1 MPPLPEAIILV
12 LAPFAPIFA
21 LRVWPHVQLLLLGA
35 MLACGR
41 RTETAALRVM
51 GLSGERH
58 LTNYHRVLN
67 RVTWS
72 ARQVGRIL
80 LGLLA
85 SYCVSPGAPLP
96 SRAAAGVGRSRLTAM
111 AIRFALVCDP
121 EGKLWMGAFFC
132 TDLQGTPVQIL
143 EWGMVVMR
151 WSFEVTFAVF
161 GELYAGARVHAI
173 SSRGESLLIHSL
185 PLAA

>member
-1 MPPLPEAIILV
+1 MSLTIDDLYQSSCDRMRTSHATPARSDHIGLGAFCTNLCAPG
-12 LAPFAPIFA
+12 LAP
-21 LRVWPHVQLLLLGA
+21 VQLLLLGA
-35 MLACGR
+35 MLACGT
-41 RTETAALRVM
+41 RTETAAIRVM

-80 LGLLA
+80 FGLLA

-111 AIRFALVCDP
+111 AIRFVLVCDP

-132 TDLQGTPVQIL
+132 TDLQVTPVQIL
-143 EWGMVVMR
+143 E
-151 WSFEVTFAVF
+151 
-161 GELYAGARVHAI
+161 
-173 SSRGESLLIHSL
+173 
-185 PLAA
+185 